1 VTVGYSRAYVR
12 VHYPS
17 DVLLGAALGAGAGL
31 RADGLLRGVAGD
43 RKPATAA
50 APSPSLP
57 KELVL
62 LVSPHAGRSSG
73 LETARQPSTGLSVVA
88 ELEIEA
94 VERLPGLL
102 TGQKAIARCRAIRRL
117 GSGPGR

>member
-1 VTVGYSRAYVR
+1 V
-12 VHYPS
+12 P
-17 DVLLGAALGAGAGL
+17 AAAGGHRGL

-50 APSPSLP
+50 APCPSLP

-94 VERLPGLL
+94 VERLPGLAHRPEGHCTL
-102 TGQKAIARCRAIRRL
+102 SRDPAAR
-117 GSGPGR
+117 